1 MVLVVK
7 WLCRPLPA
15 REPSKGLESR
25 WQKEP
30 RSKRLTKR
38 STDWPPS
45 KRRKPRSRLPRSND
59 EPRPQPERKD
69 KDKGRAKRLRRDELK
84 STPRSSRR
92 PPVLLS
98 SKRPR
103 TIRPE
108 QKRRATLLKRS
119 DEVRKLNKILTVN
132 LDQNNTEKR
141 KTKELARKTLLNQHQ
156 LWSTE
161 LKHQPPK
168 LRKLLPRLSQSRS
181 RKLLRLH
188 KEATNLNHQP
198 RVRRKANHEER
209 ERRSQL
215 RPTRL
220 SPKLQK
226 PKRSK
231 PQQLLQLPNLLN
243 QQQNHTNQL
252 IQKRRRPNTLLKPS
266 TRSQKSQSIKPPARK

>member
-1 MVLVVK
+1 MVK
-7 WLCRPLPA
+7 WLCRPPPA
-15 REPSKGLESR
+15 REPSKGSESR

-30 RSKRLTKR
+30 KSKRPTKR
-38 STDWPPS
+38 SSDLPPS
-45 KRRKPRSRLPRSND
+45 KRRKPKSRLPRSND
-59 EPRPQPERKD
+59 ELRPQPERKD

-84 STPRSSRR
+84 PTPRSLRR

-108 QKRRATLLKRS
+108 QKKKANLLKRS
-119 DEVRKLNKILTVN
+119 DEARKLNKTLTVKQ
-132 LDQNNTEKR
+132 DQNNTEKR
-141 KTKELARKTLLNQHQ
+141 KTKEPARKTLLNQHQ

-168 LRKLLPRLSQSRS
+168 LRKLLPRLSQLRN

-188 KEATNLNHQP
+188 KEVTNLNHQP

-220 SPKLQK
+220 SLKLQK
-226 PKRSK
+226 SKRSK
-231 PQQLLQLPNLLN
+231 PQQLLPLPNLLN

-252 IQKRRRPNTLLKPS
+252 IQKRKRSNTLLKPS
-266 TRSQKSQSIKPPARK
+266 TRSQKSQSIKPPAKK